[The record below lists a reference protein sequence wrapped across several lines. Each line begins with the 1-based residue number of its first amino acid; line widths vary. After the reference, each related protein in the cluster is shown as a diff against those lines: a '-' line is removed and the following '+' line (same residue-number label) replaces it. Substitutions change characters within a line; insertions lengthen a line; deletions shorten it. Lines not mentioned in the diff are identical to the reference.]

1 MWSEAYEVK
10 AGDRRLLKRSKTKL
24 ASLNRDAH
32 SLAKS
37 SVYFE
42 VGRQVWLLVPPAGI
56 DNSVHP
62 LV

>member
-1 MWSEAYEVK
+1 VK
-10 AGDRRLLKRSKTKL
+10 AGDRRLLKRSRTKL

-56 DNSVHP
+56 DNSVPP